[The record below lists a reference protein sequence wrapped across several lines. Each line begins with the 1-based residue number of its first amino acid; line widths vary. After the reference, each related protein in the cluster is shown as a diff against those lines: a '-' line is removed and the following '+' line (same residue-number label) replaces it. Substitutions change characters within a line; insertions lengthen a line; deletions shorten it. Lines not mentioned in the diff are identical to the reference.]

1 MKIRFFV
8 LIAGML
14 SAIWSHAAAPCNSEV
29 SAPRIVPIWNNAT
42 APHDNGL
49 RGDETEFGLRFIGN
63 VTEAGLYIYP
73 AAPDKATGQ
82 AAVICPGGGYEFV
95 SMEHEGDA
103 FARWIAEQ
111 GITAAVIKYRMP
123 NHHPEVPLEDVE
135 QALRVM
141 KGEIPGAGELSVQR
155 VGIIGFSAGG
165 HLAAMAATVGRVRPD
180 FMVLFYPVI
189 TAAKELAHEGSFDN
203 LLGRERTEEL
213 NARYSLENRVTET
226 TPPTILFLADDD
238 DCVPALNAVSFYRA
252 LKEHGVAA
260 SLHIYPSG
268 QHGWGIL
275 DRFPYKSAWQSAL
288 TDWLQN
294 Q

>member
-29 SAPRIVPIWNNAT
+29 SAPRIVPIWNNAS

-63 VTEAGLYIYP
+63 VTEAVLYIYP

>member
-29 SAPRIVPIWNNAT
+29 SASRIVPIWNNAS

-63 VTEAGLYIYP
+63 VTEAVLYIYP

>member
-8 LIAGML
+8 LITGML

-29 SAPRIVPIWNNAT
+29 SAPRIVPIWNNAS

-63 VTEAGLYIYP
+63 VTEAVLYIYP

-180 FMVLFYPVI
+180 FM
-189 TAAKELAHEGSFDN
+189 
-203 LLGRERTEEL
+203 
-213 NARYSLENRVTET
+213 ARGLIR
-226 TPPTILFLADDD
+226 
-238 DCVPALNAVSFYRA
+238 
-252 LKEHGVAA
+252 
-260 SLHIYPSG
+260 
-268 QHGWGIL
+268 
-275 DRFPYKSAWQSAL
+275 QSARTRAYGGAECAL
-288 TDWLQN
+288 FAGESSDRN
-294 Q
+294 DASDDSVPGR

>member
-8 LIAGML
+8 LITGML

-29 SAPRIVPIWNNAT
+29 SAPRIVPIWNNAS

-63 VTEAGLYIYP
+63 VTEAVLYIYP
-73 AAPDKATGQ
+73 AALDKATGQ

>member
-1 MKIRFFV
+1 MKIRFFFFFS
-8 LIAGML
+8 GML

-29 SAPRIVPIWNNAT
+29 SAPRIVPIWNNAS

-63 VTEAGLYIYP
+63 VTEAVLYIYP

>member
-29 SAPRIVPIWNNAT
+29 SAPLIVPIWNNAS

-63 VTEAGLYIYP
+63 VTEAVLYIYP

>member
-1 MKIRFFV
+1 
-8 LIAGML
+8 ML

-29 SAPRIVPIWNNAT
+29 SAPRIVPIWNNAS

-63 VTEAGLYIYP
+63 VTEAVLYIYP

-135 QALRVM
+135 QALRV
-141 KGEIPGAGELSVQR
+141 IPGAGELSVQR

>member
-8 LIAGML
+8 LITGML

-29 SAPRIVPIWNNAT
+29 SAPRIVPIWNNAS

-63 VTEAGLYIYP
+63 VTEAVLYIYP

-141 KGEIPGAGELSVQR
+141 KGEIPGAGDLSVQR

>member
-29 SAPRIVPIWNNAT
+29 SAPRIVPIWNNAS

-63 VTEAGLYIYP
+63 VTEAVLYIYP

-238 DCVPALNAVSFYRA
+238 ECVPALNAVSFYRA

>member
-8 LIAGML
+8 LITGML

-29 SAPRIVPIWNNAT
+29 SAPRIVPIWNNAS

-63 VTEAGLYIYP
+63 VTEAVLYIYP

-213 NARYSLENRVTET
+213 NERYSLENRVTET

>member
-29 SAPRIVPIWNNAT
+29 SAPRIVPIWNNAS

-63 VTEAGLYIYP
+63 VTEAVLYIYP

-141 KGEIPGAGELSVQR
+141 KGEIPGAEELSVQR

>member
-29 SAPRIVPIWNNAT
+29 SAPRIWNNAS

-63 VTEAGLYIYP
+63 VTEAVLYIYP

>member
-8 LIAGML
+8 LITGML

-29 SAPRIVPIWNNAT
+29 SAPRIVPIWNNAS

-63 VTEAGLYIYP
+63 VTEAVLYIYP

-165 HLAAMAATVGRVRPD
+165 HLAAMAATGGRVRPD

>member
-29 SAPRIVPIWNNAT
+29 SAPRIVPIWNNAS

-63 VTEAGLYIYP
+63 VTEAVLYIYP

-141 KGEIPGAGELSVQR
+141 KGEIPGAEELSVQR

-180 FMVLFYPVI
+180 FTVLFYPVI

>member
-8 LIAGML
+8 LITGML

-29 SAPRIVPIWNNAT
+29 SAPRIVPIWNNAS

-63 VTEAGLYIYP
+63 VTEAVLYIYP

-213 NARYSLENRVTET
+213 NARYSLDNRVTET

>member
-1 MKIRFFV
+1 MIT
-8 LIAGML
+8 GML

-29 SAPRIVPIWNNAT
+29 SAPRIVPIWNNAS

-63 VTEAGLYIYP
+63 VTEAVLYIYP

>member
-8 LIAGML
+8 LITGML

-29 SAPRIVPIWNNAT
+29 SAPRIVPIWNNAS

-63 VTEAGLYIYP
+63 VTEAVLYIYP

-213 NARYSLENRVTET
+213 NARYSLENRVTKT

>member
-63 VTEAGLYIYP
+63 VTEAVLYIYP

>member
-8 LIAGML
+8 LITGML

-29 SAPRIVPIWNNAT
+29 SAPRIVPIWNNAS

-63 VTEAGLYIYP
+63 VTEAVLYIYP

-155 VGIIGFSAGG
+155 VGIIGFSAGV

>member
-8 LIAGML
+8 LIGGML

-29 SAPRIVPIWNNAT
+29 PAPRILPIWNNAS

-63 VTEAGLYIYP
+63 VTEAVLYIYP

>member
-8 LIAGML
+8 LITGML

-29 SAPRIVPIWNNAT
+29 SAPRIVPIWNNAS

-63 VTEAGLYIYP
+63 VTEAVLYIYP

-141 KGEIPGAGELSVQR
+141 KGEIPGVGELSVQR

>member
-29 SAPRIVPIWNNAT
+29 SAPRIVPIWNNAS

-63 VTEAGLYIYP
+63 VTEAVLYIYP

-189 TAAKELAHEGSFDN
+189 TAAKGLAHEGSFDN

>member
-29 SAPRIVPIWNNAT
+29 SAPRIVPIWNNAS

-63 VTEAGLYIYP
+63 VTEAILYIYP

>member
-14 SAIWSHAAAPCNSEV
+14 STIWSHAAASCNSEV
-29 SAPRIVPIWNNAT
+29 SAPRIVPIWNNAS

-63 VTEAGLYIYP
+63 VTEAVLYIYP

>member
-29 SAPRIVPIWNNAT
+29 SAPRIVPIWNNAS

-63 VTEAGLYIYP
+63 VTEAVLYIYP

-165 HLAAMAATVGRVRPD
+165 HLAAMAATDGRVRPD

>member
-1 MKIRFFV
+1 MKIQFFV
-8 LIAGML
+8 LITGML

-29 SAPRIVPIWNNAT
+29 SAPRIVPIWNNAS

-63 VTEAGLYIYP
+63 VTEAVLYIYP

>member
-29 SAPRIVPIWNNAT
+29 SAPRIVPIWNNAS

-63 VTEAGLYIYP
+63 VTEAVLYIYP

-189 TAAKELAHEGSFDN
+189 TAAQELAHEGSFDN

>member
-29 SAPRIVPIWNNAT
+29 SAPRIVPIWNNAS

-63 VTEAGLYIYP
+63 VTEAVLYIYP

-141 KGEIPGAGELSVQR
+141 KGEIPGAGELTVQR

>member
-14 SAIWSHAAAPCNSEV
+14 STIWSHAAAPCNSEV
-29 SAPRIVPIWNNAT
+29 SAPRIVPIWNNAS

-63 VTEAGLYIYP
+63 VTEAVLYIYP

>member
-29 SAPRIVPIWNNAT
+29 SAPRIVPIWNNAS

-63 VTEAGLYIYP
+63 VTEAVLYIYP

-238 DCVPALNAVSFYRA
+238 DCLPALNAVSFYRA

>member
-29 SAPRIVPIWNNAT
+29 SAPRIVPIWNNAS

-63 VTEAGLYIYP
+63 VTEAVLYIYP

-111 GITAAVIKYRMP
+111 AITAAVIKYRMP

>member
-8 LIAGML
+8 LFAGML

-29 SAPRIVPIWNNAT
+29 SAPRIVPIWNNAS

-63 VTEAGLYIYP
+63 VTEAVLYIYP

>member
-29 SAPRIVPIWNNAT
+29 PIWNNAS

-63 VTEAGLYIYP
+63 VTEAVLYIYP

>member
-29 SAPRIVPIWNNAT
+29 SAPRIVPIWNNAS

-63 VTEAGLYIYP
+63 VTEVVVYIYP

>member
-14 SAIWSHAAAPCNSEV
+14 STIWSHAAASCNSEV
-29 SAPRIVPIWNNAT
+29 SVPRIVPIWNNAS

-63 VTEAGLYIYP
+63 VTEAVLYIYP

>member
-29 SAPRIVPIWNNAT
+29 SAPRIVPIWNNAS

-63 VTEAGLYIYP
+63 VTEAVLYIYP

-238 DCVPALNAVSFYRA
+238 DCVPALNAVLFYRA

>member
-29 SAPRIVPIWNNAT
+29 SAPRIVPIWNNAS

-63 VTEAGLYIYP
+63 VTEAVLYIYP

-238 DCVPALNAVSFYRA
+238 DCIPALNAVSFYRA

>member
-14 SAIWSHAAAPCNSEV
+14 SAIWSHAAASCNSEV
-29 SAPRIVPIWNNAT
+29 SAPRIVPIWNNAS

-63 VTEAGLYIYP
+63 VTEAVLYIYP

>member
-8 LIAGML
+8 LITGML

-29 SAPRIVPIWNNAT
+29 SAPRIVPIWNNAS

-63 VTEAGLYIYP
+63 VTEAVLYIYP

-82 AAVICPGGGYEFV
+82 AAVICPGGGSEFV

>member
-29 SAPRIVPIWNNAT
+29 SAPRIVPIWNNAS

-63 VTEAGLYIYP
+63 VTEAVLYIYP

-141 KGEIPGAGELSVQR
+141 KGEILGAGELSVQR